1 MSTPSTAPVADV
13 LDQATQAVAWV
24 KSMGVPPGRFDQLLD
39 DLGQME
45 RAFKTGEPGRLTEPL
60 EHRATMIA
68 VVESLDLIQI
78 HRAFRGREEDELR
91 RRLAKGAT
99 GPRSGSTETS
109 EKHAGGRNVLAEL
122 SWAAAL
128 RMNGASTELD
138 PRADVVSLLEGRGE
152 SSKPPAVVWEVK
164 RPLSFSSLE
173 NIVVKA
179 ARQVRDIVAT
189 PHEKFDLLGGCVVVS
204 LDHAPLPGLVDAHST
219 DVIGPAMEVAIKKF
233 GWERMSTWLK
243 AAKTGVV
250 GVVLRWRPMARVPYA
265 GNVLVPFGCEQVAFI
280 PVRPER
286 PPHAVAVAQTIMN
299 LRGMTL

>member
-1 MSTPSTAPVADV
+1 
-13 LDQATQAVAWV
+13 
-24 KSMGVPPGRFDQLLD
+24 MGVAPGRFDQLVD

-78 HRAFRGREEDELR
+78 HRAFRGREEDELT

-99 GPRSGSTETS
+99 GPRSGGMEAS

-122 SWAAAL
+122 SWAAVL
-128 RMNGASTELD
+128 RLNGVIAELD
-138 PRADVVSLLEGRGE
+138 PRADVISLMEGRRE

-164 RPLSFSSLE
+164 RPLSFDSLE

-179 ARQVRDIVAT
+179 ARQVRDIVAG

-204 LDHAPLPGLVDAHST
+204 LDHAPLPGLLDAHST
-219 DVIGPAMEVAIKKF
+219 DVIGAAMEVAIREF

-243 AAKTGVV
+243 ADKAGVL

-265 GNVLVPFGCEQVAFI
+265 EKNVLVPFGCEQIAFI

-286 PPHAVAVAQTIMN
+286 PPHAEAVARTIMN
-299 LRGMTL
+299 LRGMSL